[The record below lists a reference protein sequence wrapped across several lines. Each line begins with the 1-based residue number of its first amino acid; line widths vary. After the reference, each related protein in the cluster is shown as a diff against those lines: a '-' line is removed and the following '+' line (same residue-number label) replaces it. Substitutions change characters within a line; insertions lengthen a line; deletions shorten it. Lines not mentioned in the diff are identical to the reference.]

1 MWRCFYSMTPPGC
14 NELSAAWHRRP
25 IAKSK
30 TMLGIPS
37 AEYTL
42 RK

>member
-1 MWRCFYSMTPPGC
+1 MTPPGC
-14 NELSAAWHRRP
+14 NVPSATWHRQL

-37 AEYTL
+37 AECTEL